1 MKEGWGYKKLNELCE
16 VITKGTTPTTLG
28 YTFSEVGINFIKIE
42 SISTNRK
49 LLRDK
54 LNHISEECNKSMS
67 RSQLQES
74 DLLFSIAGALGRIYI
89 VEKSVLPANTNQ
101 ALAIIRLKNKQ
112 DLFLRYLSYYLS
124 SNTLKRQ
131 IDKDKVGVAQLNL
144 SLSQIK
150 NFVTP
155 IPSVK
160 VQQHIVEESDLLS
173 SIIEKKK
180 AQLNELDNLAQS
192 LFCEMF
198 GDPITND
205 KGWEVKQ
212 IGDICN
218 PVKNIKWNAFSEE
231 DTFTYIDLS
240 AVDRSDRCIKDTIFI
255 CKNDAPSRAKQIVK
269 TGDVLFGTTRPTL
282 KRVCTINKEFDGSI
296 CSTGF
301 CVIRP
306 KQEIIKSHIVYY
318 NLLTNSFY
326 AYIEPLQSGA
336 SYPAVTDKI
345 VKSFTIPIPPI
356 ELQQEFASK
365 IEFIERQ
372 KEVIN
377 KSINEVE
384 TLFNSRMDYYFN

>member
-1 MKEGWGYKKLNELCE
+1 MKERWDYKEIGEVCEVTDYVANGSFATLRMNVQYKSEPDYAILIRLADYTNNFDSSKFVYINEHAYNFLAKSKLYGGEIIMSNVGSLGKEFICPKLDRPMSLAPNSIVIRTPFNKFFYYCFNSTSLQEKIKSISSQTALPKFNKTQFKKL
-16 VITKGTTPTTLG
+16 VI
-28 YTFSEVGINFIKIE
+28 
-42 SISTNRK
+42 
-49 LLRDK
+49 
-54 LNHISEECNKSMS
+54 
-67 RSQLQES
+67 
-74 DLLFSIAGALGRIYI
+74 
-89 VEKSVLPANTNQ
+89 
-101 ALAIIRLKNKQ
+101 
-112 DLFLRYLSYYLS
+112 
-124 SNTLKRQ
+124 
-131 IDKDKVGVAQLNL
+131 
-144 SLSQIK
+144 
-150 NFVTP
+150 P
-155 IPSVK
+155 IPSPSE
-160 VQQHIVEESDLLS
+160 QQHIVEELDLLS

-180 AQLNELDNLAQS
+180 TQLNELDNLAQS
-192 LFCEMF
+192 LFYEMF